1 MKLMSKPLT
10 ADPEV
15 FCSVAMK
22 QVAAVVPAL
31 DVSLKVVEFHFPSW
45 VVVPAGSALTVP
57 NWVVMPLA
65 ASVFTKASKPATS
78 KVVPPLPG
86 MIAVDHSLAGGSA
99 PNERVPLPDT
109 PKGMPAAGALVTN
122 HPSQKALTQNM

>member
-1 MKLMSKPLT
+1 MSNPFT

-15 FCSVAMK
+15 FCSVARK

-31 DVSLKVVEFHFPSW
+31 DVSLKLVEFHFPSC

-57 NWVVMPLA
+57 NWVVMPLT
-65 ASVFTKASKPATS
+65 ASVFTKASKPAKSTA
-78 KVVPPLPG
+78 VPPLPG

-99 PNERVPLPDT
+99 PS
-109 PKGMPAAGALVTN
+109 LVAKKVMEETD
-122 HPSQKALTQNM
+122 HLLL